1 MTVVT
6 ISCTREGHLAGTIR
20 RRNGVYAESR
30 SECCRKCCRKWSFS
44 LWLQQDK
51 GGTVMPLTKKPLL
64 CGTSIGERNIFAR
77 EEMGKT
83 DVHLVKSSDP
93 EIQQPTH
100 NNNFPGNVA
109 KGGVQNAALWA
120 VGRDNVAVACSHRR
134 LWLCWKSKNPWG
146 TRRIC

>member
-1 MTVVT
+1 
-6 ISCTREGHLAGTIR
+6 
-20 RRNGVYAESR
+20 
-30 SECCRKCCRKWSFS
+30 
-44 LWLQQDK
+44 
-51 GGTVMPLTKKPLL
+51 MPLTKKPLL

-109 KGGVQNAALWA
+109 KGGVQNAAL
-120 VGRDNVAVACSHRR
+120 
-134 LWLCWKSKNPWG
+134 
-146 TRRIC
+146 